1 MELIESIHKNG
12 IKLNKWYGNLK
23 EHTIH
28 FIMDKEIASKIA
40 LNFKIWEEASGK
52 VPDDEDYRLHSEWF
66 PLLFDNCPFTFGG
79 TILNFEFDN
88 ETGISKMTLEL
99 DDEFS
104 SE

>member
-1 MELIESIHKNG
+1 MESK

-28 FIMDKEIASKIA
+28 FIMDKEIALEIDYY
-40 LNFKIWEEASGK
+40 FKKFNESIKKDDGRDVELHGK
-52 VPDDEDYRLHSEWF
+52 WY

-79 TILNFEFDN
+79 TISNFEFDN

-99 DDEFS
+99 DE
-104 SE
+104 EVY